1 MLQLVLIWPDLAHAV
16 LNFAISADLAAQ
28 CCAAAMRT
36 DIKTF
41 GPALDSFARVAAAAT
56 ADPQRG
62 TTSFCRALI
71 VALQQVL
78 QHQPGMAPQ
87 LGALL
92 RALTAVDSAPVAA
105 RLASAAQADAD
116 PEPAMVT
123 ATDYTACGPGTIRS
137 LCVRLQSSSA

>member
-1 MLQLVLIWPDLAHAV
+1 MLQLVLIWPDLAQAV
-16 LNFAISADLAAQ
+16 LKFTISADLAAQ
-28 CCAAAMRT
+28 CCTAAMRT

-62 TTSFCRALI
+62 TTSFCRALM

-92 RALTAVDSAPVAA
+92 RALIAVDSAPVAA
-105 RLASAAQADAD
+105 RLTSATQADAD
-116 PEPAMVT
+116 PEAAMVS
-123 ATDYTACGPGTIRS
+123 ATD
-137 LCVRLQSSSA
+137 

>member
-1 MLQLVLIWPDLAHAV
+1 MLQLVLIWPDLAEAV
-16 LNFAISADLAAQ
+16 LNFTISTDLAAQ

-36 DIKTF
+36 DINTF
-41 GPALDSFARVAAAAT
+41 APALDRFARVAAAAT

-71 VALQQVL
+71 VAVQQVL

-92 RALTAVDSAPVAA
+92 RALAAVDSAPVAA
-105 RLASAAQADAD
+105 RLTSAVQADAD
-116 PEPAMVT
+116 PEAAMVS
-123 ATDYTACGPGTIRS
+123 ATDDTLCGLVVFH
-137 LCVRLQSSSA
+137 LCV